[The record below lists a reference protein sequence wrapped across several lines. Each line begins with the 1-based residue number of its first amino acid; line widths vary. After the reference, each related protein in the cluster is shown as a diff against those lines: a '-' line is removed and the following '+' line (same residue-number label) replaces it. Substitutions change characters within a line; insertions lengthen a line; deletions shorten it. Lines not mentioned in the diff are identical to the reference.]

1 MSQVEPQENLRSA
14 VRMWIDER
22 RAQRL
27 SKNTQGKEQQP
38 S

>member
-27 SKNTQGKEQQP
+27 SKNTQGKEQQ
-38 S
+38 SS